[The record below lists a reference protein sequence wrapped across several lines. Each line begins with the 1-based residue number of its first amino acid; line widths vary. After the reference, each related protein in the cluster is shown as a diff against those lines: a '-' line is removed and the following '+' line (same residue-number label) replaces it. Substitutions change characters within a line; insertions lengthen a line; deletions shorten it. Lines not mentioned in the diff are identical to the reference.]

1 VTEVLE
7 LTLVD
12 VVDVDE
18 LTLVDEVSVLVKTPG
33 QMYWNRL

>member
-1 VTEVLE
+1 VLE